1 MNRLYKNILITV
13 IIIIAFVQIICIN
26 IMKKDKNIK
35 VSNMQN
41 ITYNH
46 KTLKEFNKELNSL
59 KEKIILSANEIDG
72 KWYIKVK
79 IQGSREE
86 LLNEM
91 SKLKAYDISNFIINK
106 NRDKSSVVLEVSS
119 KESA

>member
-35 VSNMQN
+35 ASNMQN

-46 KTLKEFNKELNSL
+46 KTLKEFNEELNSL
-59 KEKIILSANEIDG
+59 KEKTILSANEIDG
-72 KWYIKVK
+72 EWYIKVK

-91 SKLKAYDISNFIINK
+91 SKLKAYYISDFIINK
-106 NRDKSSVVLEVSS
+106 NRDESSVVLEVSS

>member
-1 MNRLYKNILITV
+1 MNRLYKNILMIL

-26 IMKKDKNIK
+26 MMNKDKNIK

-46 KTLKEFNKELNSL
+46 KTLKEFNEELNCFE
-59 KEKIILSANEIDG
+59 EKTILSANEIDG

-79 IQGSREE
+79 IQGTREK
-86 LLNEM
+86 LLTEM

-106 NRDKSSVVLEVSS
+106 NRDESSVVLEISS